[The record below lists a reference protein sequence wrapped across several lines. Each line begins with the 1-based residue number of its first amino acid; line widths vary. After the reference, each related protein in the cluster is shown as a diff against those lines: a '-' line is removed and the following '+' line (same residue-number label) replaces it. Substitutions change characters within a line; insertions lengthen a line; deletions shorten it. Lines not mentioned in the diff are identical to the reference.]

1 MWLSI
6 RNAIGLHVMKKLGVN
21 RPLALVWGVST
32 LAALATLLLHSFS
45 ANAEG
50 RARQDRPIDVVL
62 LLDTSGS
69 MIKTDPMRL
78 RYQGAKQITQF
89 LTNGDRLA
97 IVGFSGKTQL
107 VQALKPYTADQRPVI
122 EKEIEN
128 IKTEG
133 QYTDL
138 LEAVK
143 IGREILESQPRAEAG
158 RVMLLLSDGKM
169 EPDPAQGMPFA
180 RTLELIHDVLPGI
193 KAKEIAIYTLAFSD
207 QADRA
212 LLGEIAGATDA
223 IGLYAATPA
232 DLNKTFAELF
242 TAMKPEPAVSR
253 PGKELHIDDGIEE
266 ATFYIS
272 HTPNASITLTS
283 PKGERLNGANVA
295 EHVSWFATEK
305 FDIITVKE
313 PESGDWEINGV
324 ESAEHFTAVM
334 TNLKLAIDWPILVRS
349 QNATLIQARL
359 YEGER
364 PVVLPEMSSVNKYA
378 FQIIPTDSVS
388 APILE
393 GVLNDEG
400 NEGDLIARDG
410 IFSKMIYIQD
420 PGEYRMTVSAKA
432 PTFYRTQP
440 LPFKVK
446 PPLITF
452 EVLSGDDRAGH
463 KSKHMQSGNA
473 GEHTQSGHSE
483 GVKESE
489 KDSIINGDEHW
500 AFRAK
505 VSKEATS
512 FRELSVI
519 LIARSE
525 GRRRYE
531 IPLKRSI
538 GDALEYEVQ
547 ADALP
552 LDGSYSLQAV
562 LKGTTKNR
570 QEVEEETDEISFKRT
585 TVRRYG
591 EAPVNVVV
599 REVQPASKEPEFPII
614 PIGIIT
620 VANLLIG
627 IITYRILKKR
637 SALRLNAAAKYIPQ
651 KSLVDAIV
659 DLEGRVS
666 KSEVGI
672 DDPIFEPVVTKNK
685 STTAENRER
694 STGKGALP

>member
-1 MWLSI
+1 
-6 RNAIGLHVMKKLGVN
+6 
-21 RPLALVWGVST
+21 
-32 LAALATLLLHSFS
+32 
-45 ANAEG
+45 
-50 RARQDRPIDVVL
+50 
-62 LLDTSGS
+62 
-69 MIKTDPMRL
+69 
-78 RYQGAKQITQF
+78 
-89 LTNGDRLA
+89 
-97 IVGFSGKTQL
+97 
-107 VQALKPYTADQRPVI
+107 
-122 EKEIEN
+122 
-128 IKTEG
+128 
-133 QYTDL
+133 
-138 LEAVK
+138 
-143 IGREILESQPRAEAG
+143 
-158 RVMLLLSDGKM
+158 M
-169 EPDPAQGMPFA
+169 E
-180 RTLELIHDVLPGI
+180 
-193 KAKEIAIYTLAFSD
+193 
-207 QADRA
+207 
-212 LLGEIAGATDA
+212 
-223 IGLYAATPA
+223 
-232 DLNKTFAELF
+232 
-242 TAMKPEPAVSR
+242 
-253 PGKELHIDDGIEE
+253 
-266 ATFYIS
+266 
-272 HTPNASITLTS
+272 
-283 PKGERLNGANVA
+283 
-295 EHVSWFATEK
+295 
-305 FDIITVKE
+305 
-313 PESGDWEINGV
+313 
-324 ESAEHFTAVM
+324 
-334 TNLKLAIDWPILVRS
+334 
-349 QNATLIQARL
+349 
-359 YEGER
+359 
-364 PVVLPEMSSVNKYA
+364 
-378 FQIIPTDSVS
+378 
-388 APILE
+388 
-393 GVLNDEG
+393 
-400 NEGDLIARDG
+400 
-410 IFSKMIYIQD
+410 
-420 PGEYRMTVSAKA
+420 
-432 PTFYRTQP
+432 
-440 LPFKVK
+440 
-446 PPLITF
+446 
-452 EVLSGDDRAGH
+452 H
-463 KSKHMQSGNA
+463 K
-473 GEHTQSGHSE
+473 QSGHSE

-525 GRRRYE
+525 GRKRYE

-570 QEVEEETDEISFKRT
+570 QEVEAETDEISFKRT

-637 SALRLNAAAKYIPQ
+637 SAVRLNAAAKYIPQ